1 MMLLF
6 EAICILYELF
16 EIGGAPLFLRPG
28 GAALL
33 LRPLIFF
40 AKIGEIVLRLKKRLF
55 HAPHADIR
63 PFPVLFQPELLVV
76 ELVQRRSQAEVSVL
90 RFELLYLPFFLGK
103 ERLFLAKEI
112 GDLLGFISDKGHGI
126 ASGRI
131 VYILR
136 KNRI

>member
-16 EIGGAPLFLRPG
+16 EIVGTALLLCPG

-40 AKIGEIVLRLKKRLF
+40 AKIAEIVLRLKERLF
-55 HAPHADIR
+55 HAPHAGIR
-63 PFPVLFQPELLVV
+63 PFPVLFQPELLVI
-76 ELVQRRSQAEVSVL
+76 ELVQRPSQTEVGVL

-112 GDLLGFISDKGHGI
+112 DDLLGVVGDEGFGLAI
-126 ASGRI
+126 RI
-131 VYILR
+131 VGTFLVNGI
-136 KNRI
+136 